1 MAPITRTC
9 SVLALALLG
18 AASASASSR
27 ADLLSTSTAAT
38 FVGARAAELSGDPR
52 RAALLYASL
61 AAADPEDRTIAN
73 RAIGQAI
80 EAGDTALAL
89 RLIAASKSTELAVD
103 ARLLLAADR
112 LASGKTRDALL
123 ALRGEGQPGDLAFL
137 APLVDAWDQRKVE
150 RSLERLAQ
158 VPAGSA
164 AYAYLAEH
172 RALLLLRARRVAD
185 ADPFVA
191 AALRNAG
198 GREAR
203 LRIALADAYHRA
215 GDRAR
220 AQAVLAGRDPAL
232 AVARRRLDVGQSPGE
247 GIRTPAEAYSELL
260 TALAIDLNRAEVRS
274 LPIAMVQTARL
285 AAPRNPAAPVLLGIL
300 LSEAGRLDDALAVLR
315 SIEGGQPFAT
325 QARDA
330 EVRALTRA
338 GKLQE
343 ALARAQVFV
352 SDPNPTSG
360 DWARLGDVL
369 DEMDRYGEAAE
380 AFGRALAL
388 NEGGSAGP
396 EPWQLHLLRG
406 AMLERADR
414 WPEAKLSLLT
424 AQRLA
429 PRNPLVL
436 NYLGYAQL
444 ERGENLEG
452 AEALIAQAHQLAP
465 EDTSITDSLG
475 WAQFKRGRIE
485 EAIATL
491 QRAAAG
497 DPSETEIHEHL
508 GDALYTAGRKFE
520 ARHAW
525 RAALV
530 TAEDDVKARL
540 EAKIGSGLNQQNAA
554 P

>member
-18 AASASASSR
+18 AGAASASSR
-27 ADLLSTSTAAT
+27 VELANSSTAAT
-38 FVGARAAELSGDPR
+38 FVGARAAELNGDPR
-52 RAALLYASL
+52 RAAILYASL
-61 AAADPEDRTIAN
+61 AAANPSDRTVAD

-80 EAGDTALAL
+80 SAGDTALAL
-89 RLIAASKSTELAVD
+89 RLISARRNADLAVD
-103 ARLLLAADR
+103 AQLLLAADR
-112 LASGKTRDALL
+112 LAEGKTRDALH
-123 ALRGEGQPGDLAFL
+123 ALRQGGRIGDLAFL
-137 APLVDAWDQRKVE
+137 VPFVEAWNERRVD
-150 RSLERLAQ
+150 RSLQLLAQ

-164 AYAYLAEH
+164 AYAYLPEH
-172 RALLLLRARRVAD
+172 RALLLLRARKMAE
-185 ADPFVA
+185 AEPFMN
-191 AALRNAG
+191 AALRAAG

-203 LRIALADAYHRA
+203 LRIALADAYRRA
-215 GDRAR
+215 GDSAR

-232 AVARRRLDVGQSPGE
+232 EVARRRLDAGDRPGT
-247 GIRTPAEAYSELL
+247 GIHTAADAYSELL
-260 TALAIDLNRAEVRS
+260 TALAIDLSRAEVRS
-274 LPIAMVQTARL
+274 LPIAMVQIARV
-285 AAPRNPAAPVLLGIL
+285 AAPSNPAAPVLLGVL
-300 LSEAGRLDDALAVLR
+300 LGEAGRLDDALVVLR
-315 SIEGGQPFAT
+315 SVEDDQPFAA

-330 EVRALTRA
+330 EVRVLTRA

-343 ALARAQVFV
+343 ALARAQAFA
-352 SDPNPTSG
+352 SSPRPTAG
-360 DWARLGDVL
+360 DWSRLGDVL
-369 DEMDRYGEAAE
+369 DELERYDQAAQ
-380 AFGRALAL
+380 AYGRALAL
-388 NEGGSAGP
+388 LDGSAGP
-396 EPWQLHLLRG
+396 EAWQLHLLRG
-406 AMLERADR
+406 AMLERGDR
-414 WPEAKLSLLT
+414 WPEARASLLE

-444 ERGENLEG
+444 ERGEKLDE

-465 EDTSITDSLG
+465 DDASITDSLG
-475 WAQFKRGRIE
+475 WAQFKRGRVE

-491 QRAAAG
+491 QRAARS
-497 DPSETEIHEHL
+497 DPRETEIHEHL

-540 EAKIGSGLNQQNAA
+540 EAKIGSGLNPQNAA